1 MTVYF
6 LTNTTLSSARRARS
20 HLYCRHSRR
29 CYDVVMM
36 NFLVNNCGLG
46 IRIEHLRLRVDRL
59 WIGLRIGA
67 DRNTRYC
74 NLYASINWRAN
85 GLS

>member
-1 MTVYF
+1 
-6 LTNTTLSSARRARS
+6 
-20 HLYCRHSRR
+20 
-29 CYDVVMM
+29 VVMM
-36 NFLVNNCGLG
+36 NFLVDNCRLG
-46 IRIEHLRLRVDRL
+46 VRIEHLRLRVDRL

-85 GLS
+85 